1 MPLPSILLNTQHS
14 LAAVFQQFDEEGFP
28 IDELPLESGWFM
40 DAVGIGS
47 YVFGFVAT
55 AFWIWMI
62 VECLR
67 KDPDRYFW
75 MFVIVFLPTI
85 GAVIYFFLRWL
96 PSNQIR
102 LPKSLGSMARGK
114 ELRRLEIATQQIGNA
129 HQFVQYGDALRETR
143 QREKGIAAYREAISK
158 EPDNLPAQWGLAQ
171 LLAQTG
177 EFNQAVPVLEQILE
191 QDPQYKFGDVSLA
204 LGQALCESKQAD
216 AALQHLR
223 THTVRWR
230 HPEGVYRL
238 AVAEVEA
245 GNIEAAERQLVELIM
260 DVDGSPKNIARKH
273 AMWKSRARKLL
284 KRL

>member
-1 MPLPSILLNTQHS
+1 MCLFSTVLNSQPS
-14 LAAVFQQFDEEGFP
+14 LAAVFQRFDEEGFP
-28 IDELPLESGWFM
+28 IDELPMEPGWFM

-47 YVFGFVAT
+47 YVFWFVTT

-75 MFVIVFLPTI
+75 MFVIVFLHTI
-85 GAVIYFFLRWL
+85 GAAIYFFLRWL

-102 LPKSLGSMARGK
+102 LPKSLGNMARGK

-143 QREKGIAAYREAISK
+143 QQEKGIAAYREAIAK
-158 EPDNLPAQWGLAQ
+158 EPDNLPAQWGLSQ

-177 EFNQAVPVLEQILE
+177 EFDQAVPILQQILK

-204 LGQALCESKQAD
+204 LGRALCESKQTD
-216 AALQHLR
+216 AALEHLR
-223 THTVRWR
+223 EHVVRWR

-245 GNIEAAERQLVELIM
+245 GNTEAAERQLVELIM

-273 AMWKSRARKLL
+273 GMWKSLARKLL